1 VEPLKE
7 VVRVPRRAVLRVLS
21 RVAETA
27 HGLNVSG
34 AIVDEVHT
42 LRLRR
47 AGRGVE
53 TGTGA
58 RDQPLMVFI
67 TTADE
72 AEDGTIYD
80 EKHTYTRNVSLGIV
94 RDPGHLRCDLGR

>member
-1 VEPLKE
+1 
-7 VVRVPRRAVLRVLS
+7 
-21 RVAETA
+21 VAETA

-34 AIVDEVHT
+34 GIIDEVHT

-47 AGRGVE
+47 ALVEAIE

-58 RDQPLMVFI
+58 RDQPLVIFI

-72 AEDGTIYD
+72 AEEGTIYD
-80 EKHTYTRNVSLGIV
+80 EKHNYTRNVATASSPT
-94 RDPGHLRCDLGR
+94 RATTA